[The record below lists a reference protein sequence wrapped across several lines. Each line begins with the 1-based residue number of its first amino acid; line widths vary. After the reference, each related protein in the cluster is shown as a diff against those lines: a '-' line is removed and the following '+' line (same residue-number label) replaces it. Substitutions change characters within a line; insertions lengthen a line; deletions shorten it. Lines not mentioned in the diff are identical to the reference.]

1 MSLFEKLIAFFLHN
15 EKFNYALFIFIVTLG
30 VFSYINLPKEKFPI
44 MELDRIIVSGG
55 YSKTSNELLD
65 KIAVREIE
73 DEMKSVEGID
83 RVTTVISNGSFSIVA
98 ELNEGQNKSNIADKL
113 RDAVDVASQNFP
125 SDMNTPVV
133 KVVERVSEVIKV
145 GLTSQNFYTA
155 LDSVDRVKDQLLS
168 IDGVA
173 NVSVSGERDRVVNII
188 LDKKLLELY
197 GLSVSDVSSTISN
210 LSYIYPLGKIEDR
223 KYSLFISTESGKDD
237 IEKFQKT
244 ILRFGDR
251 ELRLRDIARVEKVF
265 EDSSRISSVN
275 GKEAISFDIN
285 KYESA
290 NALLVAKDVNKF
302 VEKFNN
308 RNDELQLIAYLDDSI
323 SIRDRLNSVVSNI
336 LVGVVFVF
344 ISIFLLVNLKMAL
357 VVTIGVPTSFFIA
370 FLSFQYFGYSLN
382 LISLLALLIALGVLV
397 DDAIIVSENI
407 QRHLDNG
414 EPIDRATM
422 IGTKEVI
429 SPVTMASLTTLFAF
443 TPLLFLSGTT
453 GLFIKMIPIGVTIL
467 VIASYMESF
476 FFLPLHSKHLL
487 RRGDKA
493 TSWEGVKNLYRKT
506 LSFHIKYKKIFLF
519 SFIILLPLAIFLS
532 AKATKFQFFPRIDA
546 PILYISGKVDVS
558 STIEDTNKI
567 ATAITEKIMERGEEL
582 GVKNISTIAGY
593 RRTAVGERENG
604 DNLFYLYL
612 ELYEQVPQNVVEE
625 YITPYFSF
633 DYDGSVK
640 IREKGNREVLN
651 TLNDELQPLAEELKI
666 EELSV
671 YQKRI
676 GVKVDVEVGVV
687 AETTSEMFRAINLL
701 ESEISKIDGITSSS
715 NNAFEGVD
723 EVILKINSYGESL
736 GVTERTLA
744 NTLSN
749 LYLSN
754 RKATTIDERELLEI
768 VIEGS
773 QKDEFESLK
782 TLSLSVNGQS
792 VLLTDVVDFET
803 KKSLYSIDKQNFKQ
817 MKSIYIN
824 VDTKVITA
832 DEVLSKLE
840 PTFNQLKEGGVSFE
854 FLGEKEKRDQMKS
867 DLLKATAVALS
878 LIFLSLVYTFRSVR
892 YTIIIISVIP
902 FSILGVFI
910 GHFVM
915 DLNLTMPGIIGA
927 FGLAGVVINDSIV
940 MLSFLQRANNPD
952 EILERAS
959 QRFRPIILTS
969 LTTLIGLSTLIFF
982 VSGQGLILQ
991 PIAISLGFGLAW
1003 GTVLNLIYLP
1013 VLFALWKRG

>member
-1 MSLFEKLIAFFLHN
+1 MFEKLIAFFLHN